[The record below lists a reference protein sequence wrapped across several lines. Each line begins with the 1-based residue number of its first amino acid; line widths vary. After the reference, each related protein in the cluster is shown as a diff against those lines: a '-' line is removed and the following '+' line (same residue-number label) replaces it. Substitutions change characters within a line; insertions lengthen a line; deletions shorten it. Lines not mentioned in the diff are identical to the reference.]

1 MYLRIRKK
9 HQQGNENKDFK
20 KKKKHNKTTVEC
32 DMDHIVLVTHP
43 ILIENI
49 FKGKYE
55 NLMTCSVNECAFNM
69 AILVS

>member
-1 MYLRIRKK
+1 MYLNIHKK
-9 HQQGNENKDFK
+9 HQQGNEKKDCK
-20 KKKKHNKTTVEC
+20 KTTVEC

-43 ILIENI
+43 VLIENI
-49 FKGKYE
+49 FKGKSG